1 MSVAEVL
8 QETRLARCFWK
19 GAEASIASRWPVS
32 HAEAACEAGAEQ
44 IEHKLGHFFCF
55 CSQQPD
61 LQKAG
66 AVMES
71 EMLQH
76 NPTRNSATGE
86 LRGHVRLI
94 RGFGWLGAR
103 G

>member
-19 GAEASIASRWPVS
+19 GAEASIASRWPAS
-32 HAEAACEAGAEQ
+32 HAEAACEAGPEQ
-44 IEHKLGHFFCF
+44 IEHKLGHFFCC

-66 AVMES
+66 AVVES
-71 EMLQH
+71 VMLQH
-76 NPTRNSATGE
+76 NPTRNSANGE
-86 LRGHVRLI
+86 LRGHVRLAQ
-94 RGFGWLGAR
+94 GFGWLGAR